1 MELHLGYLQPNEL
14 LWTHS
19 CFFFYSL
26 VRDESITAFPLF
38 CFFFFFLCICLH
50 TCRTKYTT
58 RRCLAWLSLAENLAS
73 CHSID
78 FA

>member
-38 CFFFFFLCICLH
+38 CFFFFFFVYLF
-50 TCRTKYTT
+50 TY
-58 RRCLAWLSLAENLAS
+58 LSYQVYDEEVFSLVEFSRESGFLPF
-73 CHSID
+73 H
-78 FA
+78 